1 MTRSIWDEFYQ
12 QPTLA
17 VSTEKYTK
25 LLHDSTSQLHQS
37 LEPILSALDRR
48 ALAFTKLASFE
59 SALRDAKLI
68 QQLSPYSA
76 LGYLCEAKIY
86 SEQGKQHHV
95 IDICGKGLSM
105 ADTMDTHYDT
115 LRRLKEDA
123 EQRQNVCIDFVTQLP
138 CDIVVMTIIPMF
150 TDYWCLQPFTP
161 WPYLHVSNQWRER
174 VIQSLDGLRF
184 MTDCE
189 EMEYMG
195 NDSQIAKFSRHVI
208 SLNIGQFTKGTW
220 LGDLIRN
227 NDFCSLHELLIDH
240 FTADCVDH
248 LVSSFRSISTTLTH
262 LQIVR
267 PSGVVLP
274 IGDVLL
280 NCSNLVSLKLFLES
294 VDDISS
300 LPMMTCTTL
309 TTLSIYTERDIT
321 YNEIMAIGKR
331 LPSLKKLSLS
341 PCSDIQSTR
350 DILDYYPWM
359 NSLTLYKEAIGFEI
373 TLSDQGP
380 MSKENG
386 ITDLVIMMTHL
397 DGAFWQSINYV
408 LKQHQMTLE
417 RLQFDVELGSEPE
430 DIYNVDY
437 RQLKRLCLDNSGWWI
452 PRHAPMLEELK
463 ISAEVLTANSS
474 VLDVFPNDLKKL
486 HLEIADTH
494 DADQKALIE
503 RYLLR
508 FIHHP
513 YLKELVIDFTTANDV
528 DNMLSAIHQLSQ
540 LRHLMVRFHHVWDP
554 CQMERFIGGLLK
566 GCRHLTCF
574 EINCI
579 NPPST
584 ESINAL
590 KQLTHLEKLAFSV
603 FNTEGESDFWYA
615 VQTFSQLKCIE
626 IYREKPG
633 NKDDIRHLQGQRP
646 DLRITGSNGYVSF

>member
-227 NDFCSLHELLIDH
+227 NDFCSLHELLID
-240 FTADCVDH
+240 
-248 LVSSFRSISTTLTH
+248 R
-262 LQIVR
+262 
-267 PSGVVLP
+267 
-274 IGDVLL
+274 
-280 NCSNLVSLKLFLES
+280 K
-294 VDDISS
+294 
-300 LPMMTCTTL
+300 
-309 TTLSIYTERDIT
+309 
-321 YNEIMAIGKR
+321 
-331 LPSLKKLSLS
+331 
-341 PCSDIQSTR
+341 
-350 DILDYYPWM
+350 
-359 NSLTLYKEAIGFEI
+359 LTLYWFSIGFI
-373 TLSDQGP
+373 FNACPL
-380 MSKENG
+380 
-386 ITDLVIMMTHL
+386 
-397 DGAFWQSINYV
+397 
-408 LKQHQMTLE
+408 
-417 RLQFDVELGSEPE
+417 RLHS
-430 DIYNVDY
+430 
-437 RQLKRLCLDNSGWWI
+437 RLCGSLGFVIQVHQHHFDPSPNCTSKWG
-452 PRHAPMLEELK
+452 RVTHRRR
-463 ISAEVLTANSS
+463 SA
-474 VLDVFPNDLKKL
+474 
-486 HLEIADTH
+486 
-494 DADQKALIE
+494 Q
-503 RYLLR
+503 LLQSR
-508 FIHHP
+508 VTQI
-513 YLKELVIDFTTANDV
+513 V
-528 DNMLSAIHQLSQ
+528 S
-540 LRHLMVRFHHVWDP
+540 RVR
-554 CQMERFIGGLLK
+554 
-566 GCRHLTCF
+566 
-574 EINCI
+574 
-579 NPPST
+579 
-584 ESINAL
+584 
-590 KQLTHLEKLAFSV
+590 
-603 FNTEGESDFWYA
+603 
-615 VQTFSQLKCIE
+615 
-626 IYREKPG
+626 
-633 NKDDIRHLQGQRP
+633 
-646 DLRITGSNGYVSF
+646 